1 MRARAQILDDRARV
15 HLIAR
20 KRKGNEA
27 MTEQHFCHLC
37 WGPLQVL
44 GVLAQTIW
52 YRCRECGM
60 ESFES
65 LDPCELKVSERE

>member
-1 MRARAQILDDRARV
+1 
-15 HLIAR
+15 
-20 KRKGNEA
+20 